1 MNLIQSSLK
10 TLMMATDICIYILFT
25 FTQLFKLSQASSS
38 QLLFQPSS
46 PLALFLVLLL
56 SKSIKD
62 PGLSFLAGALFFLLG
77 LELQGNLFIQEFMS
91 KTEAS
96 MIVTSWLETLR
107 TSPTGSSQ
115 CPSCPPRRR
124 RHLLCPPSRR
134 TRRRMT
140 PGGPGNCP
148 DTRRCNTPRS
158 RSGYES

>member
-10 TLMMATDICIYILFT
+10 ILMMATDICIYILFS
-25 FTQLFKLSQASSS
+25 QLFKLSQASSS

-46 PLALFLVLLL
+46 PLAFFLVLLL

-91 KTEAS
+91 KAEAS
-96 MIVTSWLETLR
+96 MIVVTSWPETPR

-124 RHLLCPPSRR
+124 RRLLCPPSRR

-158 RSGYES
+158 RCGYES

>member
-10 TLMMATDICIYILFT
+10 TLMMATDTCYLYT
-25 FTQLFKLSQASSS
+25 FPQLFKLSQASSS

-62 PGLSFLAGALFFLLG
+62 PELSFLAGELFFLLG
-77 LELQGNLFIQEFMS
+77 LELQGKLFIQECVS
-91 KTEAS
+91 KAEAS
-96 MIVTSWLETLR
+96 KIVTSWQETPR

-124 RHLLCPPSRR
+124 PLCPPSRR
-134 TRRRMT
+134 TRRRTT
-140 PGGPGNCP
+140 PGGPGNYP
-148 DTRRCNTPRS
+148 DTRHCNVQRS
-158 RSGYES
+158 RCVY